1 MTPDSFSISINIF
14 ARENGGGWVSYS
26 FFRHRA
32 VIGGQL
38 FSCHHQ
44 KIVLTGQNTALL
56 RIYRNHKS
64 TGNQIMA
71 QKILPDKLRCQKNC
85 QKFVVVGTENIARKI
100 ALPEICCC
108 WHRKYCQKNC
118 VARSRKWSRNNL
130 YWPRYH
136 LKWSHVAAA
145 HIQRAQIHKYKHI
158 SGIKGSFG
166 DDQYFANFHFCS
178 LKTSVVIETVSFL
191 ELV

>member
-1 MTPDSFSISINIF
+1 MS
-14 ARENGGGWVSYS
+14 EL
-26 FFRHRA
+26 FFFQTA

-178 LKTSVVIETVSFL
+178 LKTSEVIETVSFL